1 MWRQWADFA
10 KQRLSPRRVR
20 QENEDVNEEVNEEV
34 NEDLNEEE
42 EIEEDEQFARI
53 NALLGASRK
62 RGFHAQ
68 VRVFFEHLRGALTL
82 PCEVTGIEDFRWE
95 ERYVFGA
102 GNQREYARLRKERP
116 SYRDNYELLEIELS
130 GHSEWMLW
138 PGEDI
143 AARVRR
149 KSDGKEFT
157 LGLAELKAK
166 DENSPTYDLLH
177 DYSVFFVNYR

>member
-10 KQRLSPRRVR
+10 KQRLSSRRVR
-20 QENEDVNEEVNEEV
+20 QENEEMNEEENE
-34 NEDLNEEE
+34 EEE

-68 VRVFFEHLRGALTL
+68 VRVFFEHLRRSLTL

-116 SYRDNYELLEIELS
+116 SYRDHYELLEIELG

-149 KSDGKEFT
+149 KSDGREFT

>member
-1 MWRQWADFA
+1 MAW
-10 KQRLSPRRVR
+10 KKSSPAAVKRF
-20 QENEDVNEEVNEEV
+20 D
-34 NEDLNEEE
+34 
-42 EIEEDEQFARI
+42 EIVAVD
-53 NALLGASRK
+53 GAK
-62 RGFHAQ
+62 RGLLFGCPIY
-68 VRVFFEHLRGALTL
+68 VLEG
-82 PCEVTGIEDFRWE
+82 

-116 SYRDNYELLEIELS
+116 SYRDDYELLEIELG

-149 KSDGKEFT
+149 KSDGREFT

>member
-1 MWRQWADFA
+1 MWKQWVDFA
-10 KQRLSPRRVR
+10 KQRLTSRRVR
-20 QENEDVNEEVNEEV
+20 QENEAVNEEENEE
-34 NEDLNEEE
+34 ENEEKE

-53 NALLGASRK
+53 DALLGASRK

-68 VRVFFEHLRGALTL
+68 VRAFFEHLRRSLTL

-116 SYRDNYELLEIELS
+116 SYQDDYELLQIELD

-149 KSDGKEFT
+149 KSDRREFT

>member
-1 MWRQWADFA
+1 MWKQWVDFA
-10 KQRLSPRRVR
+10 RQRLTSRRVR
-20 QENEDVNEEVNEEV
+20 QENEAVNEEENEE
-34 NEDLNEEE
+34 ENEEKE

-53 NALLGASRK
+53 DALLGASRK

-68 VRVFFEHLRGALTL
+68 VRVFFEHLRRSLTL

-102 GNQREYARLRKERP
+102 GNQREYARLRKERL
-116 SYRDNYELLEIELS
+116 SYQDDYELLQIVLD

-149 KSDGKEFT
+149 KSDRREFT

>member
-1 MWRQWADFA
+1 MWRQWVDFA
-10 KQRLSPRRVR
+10 KQRLSSRRVR
-20 QENEDVNEEVNEEV
+20 QENEEVNEEE
-34 NEDLNEEE
+34 NEEEEE

-68 VRVFFEHLRGALTL
+68 VRVFFEHLRRSLTL

-116 SYRDNYELLEIELS
+116 SYRDDYELLEVELD

-149 KSDGKEFT
+149 KSDGREFT

>member
-10 KQRLSPRRVR
+10 KQRLSSRRVR
-20 QENEDVNEEVNEEV
+20 QENEEMIEEENEEEE
-34 NEDLNEEE
+34 EEEE

-68 VRVFFEHLRGALTL
+68 VRAFFEHLRRSLTL

-95 ERYVFGA
+95 ERYVLGA

-116 SYRDNYELLEIELS
+116 SYRDDYELLEIELD

-149 KSDGKEFT
+149 KSDGREFT